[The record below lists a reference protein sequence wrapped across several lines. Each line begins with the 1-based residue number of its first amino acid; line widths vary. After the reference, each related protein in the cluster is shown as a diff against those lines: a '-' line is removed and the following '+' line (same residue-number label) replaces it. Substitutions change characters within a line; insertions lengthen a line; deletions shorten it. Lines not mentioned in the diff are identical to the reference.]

1 MEEAATHK
9 LYNVCTGISSNPK
22 YEPRVTPGKGEY
34 GKREQEPEQ
43 KATDQIYSDF
53 GGEYPTQS
61 ELIKELENTQKR
73 NYGRKGED
81 NKQEDKTRD
90 KEDSSKIPHR
100 EDIDD
105 ICEKL
110 KNL

>member
-1 MEEAATHK
+1 M
-9 LYNVCTGISSNPK
+9 
-22 YEPRVTPGKGEY
+22 
-34 GKREQEPEQ
+34 
-43 KATDQIYSDF
+43 
-53 GGEYPTQS
+53 QS

-73 NYGRKGED
+73 NFGRKGED

-110 KNL
+110 KNLY